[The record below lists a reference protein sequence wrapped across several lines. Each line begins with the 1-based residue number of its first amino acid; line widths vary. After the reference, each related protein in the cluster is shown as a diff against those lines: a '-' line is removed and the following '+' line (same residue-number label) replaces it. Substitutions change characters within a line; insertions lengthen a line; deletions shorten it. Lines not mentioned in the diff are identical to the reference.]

1 VSTLSIRRRLPL
13 SCATRAAAYITI
25 LLIVNT
31 FFVKTLFFVDF
42 TDNMQTNAGSFMAIS
57 RFILQHWPH
66 LDWFPW
72 WFNGEPFENS
82 YTPML
87 HLMDA
92 AFVWITGSSLGRAFN
107 FVTASFYVAGP
118 VLLFLSVWRV
128 SRFLETSF
136 FAALLYSLF
145 SPVNLFHRFR
155 ADSGGLWNPWRL
167 RTLVYYAE
175 GPHNAVLSLLPLV
188 LLAVYLALSTRK
200 YLWCA
205 IAAFSM
211 AFMILVST
219 FAVTELVIGCS
230 CLLAVTERKDISKAA
245 LLLGGIAIGAYVWAS
260 PFLPPTLLRT
270 ISINSQRV
278 EGNLTFAKE
287 FPAQCLLLAGFFG
300 LWHATRMRR
309 SFTRFCLLFAYVF
322 SAITALTLIAN
333 LSALPQPHRYSLEM
347 ELGVCLVAALGLRG
361 LLLRLPTSMRVL
373 VAILIAAGAVHQIV
387 AYRSY
392 ATRIIQKLDVT
403 QTIEY
408 RTAKWLEGNMSG
420 RKVFVSGEMGT
431 WLDAF
436 ADIPQMH
443 AGHEPFDPNFD
454 ALESAVYVILTGENT
469 GKRDAEIS
477 ILWLEAYG
485 CQAVLVGPSRYYGSP
500 FTHPEKFNG
509 VLPVAWHEGDDTL
522 YAIPQRTSSLAH
534 VVKADSIV
542 KHLPV
547 NGLDTGEAARY
558 VEALDDL
565 SLPVAEMNW
574 RAPNRAR
581 IETLLH
587 PGQVLSVQST
597 YDKGWRAFGN
607 GQPAQVTRDGLGLTV
622 IHPACDGPCT
632 VDFVFDGGWERRIC
646 RVLSWGVMIS
656 AILAGFVVYRS
667 GMRDREPS
675 GKRGTT
681 AE

>member
-1 VSTLSIRRRLPL
+1 MLAQLRRSSVSTLSIWRRLPL

-25 LLIVNT
+25 LLTINI
-31 FFVKTLFFVDF
+31 FFVKKLFLVDF
-42 TDNMQTNAGSFMAIS
+42 TDNMQTNAGSFLAIS
-57 RFILQHWPH
+57 RFILRHWPH

-87 HLMDA
+87 PLMDA
-92 AFVWITGSSLGRAFN
+92 AFVWITGSSVARAFN

-118 VLLFLSVWRV
+118 VLLFLFVWRV
-128 SRFLETSF
+128 SGFLETSF
-136 FAALLYSLF
+136 FGALLYSLF

-155 ADSGGLWNPWRL
+155 VDAGGLWNPWRL
-167 RTLVYYAE
+167 RTLVHYAE
-175 GPHNAVLSLLPLV
+175 GPHNAVLSLLPLA
-188 LLAVYLALSTRK
+188 LLIVYLALRTRK

-205 IAAFSM
+205 MAAFSM
-211 AFMILVST
+211 AFMILMST
-219 FAVTELVIGCS
+219 FGVTELVIGCC

-245 LLLGGIAIGAYVWAS
+245 LLLGGIALGAYLWAS
-260 PFLPPTLLRT
+260 PFLPPTLLHT
-270 ISINSQRV
+270 ISMNSQRV
-278 EGNLTFAKE
+278 EGDLTFAKV

-300 LWHATRMRR
+300 LWYATRRMRH

-322 SAITALTLIAN
+322 SAITALTTIAD
-333 LSALPQPHRYSLEM
+333 LSALPQPLRYGLEM
-347 ELGVCLVAALGLRG
+347 ELGVSLVAALGLRG
-361 LLLRLPTSMRVL
+361 LLIRLPMSMRAL
-373 VAILIAAGAVHQIV
+373 VAILVAAGAVHQIV

-392 ATRIIQKLDVT
+392 AERIIQKLDVT

-408 RTAKWLEGNMSG
+408 RTAKWLEGNMGG
-420 RKVFVSGEMGT
+420 RRVFASGEMGT
-431 WLDAF
+431 WLDVF

-443 AGHEPFDPNFD
+443 AGHEPFDPNFE
-454 ALESAVYVILTGENT
+454 ALESAVYAILTGQNA

-477 ILWLEAYG
+477 ILWLKAYG

-500 FTHPEKFNG
+500 ITHPEKFNG
-509 VLPVAWHEGDDTL
+509 VLPVAWHEGDNTI

-534 VVKADSIV
+534 VVKVESIV

-547 NGLDTGEAARY
+547 NGLDTGEVARY
-558 VEALDDL
+558 VAALDDA
-565 SLPVAEMNW
+565 SFPGAEMNW

-607 GQPAQVTRDGLGLTV
+607 GQPAQVTRDGIGLTV

-646 RVLSWGVMIS
+646 RRPDWRDSGGVVFC
-656 AILAGFVVYRS
+656 ACL
-667 GMRDREPS
+667 
-675 GKRGTT
+675 
-681 AE
+681 